1 MTSRPIQLGTKSPLP
16 LHRTVLFIL
25 EECRMVLPGIQT
37 LFGFQLIAVFNTGF
51 AQKLTEGEQRLHL
64 LSIGLIVVAIALIM
78 SPAAFH
84 RQAGADEVTETLVRI
99 ATRLLLWSMLPLELG
114 ISIDFYLVARI
125 VMKSRLVGFLAVA
138 IFGLF
143 FTLWFLLPR
152 VRALQKIVAGVSPR
166 GSN

>member
-1 MTSRPIQLGTKSPLP
+1 MKSRPIPIGEKRPLP

-25 EECRMVLPGIQT
+25 KECRMVLPGIQT
-37 LFGFQLIAVFNTGF
+37 LFGFQLIAVFNSGF
-51 AQKLTEGEQRLHL
+51 GQKLTEGEQRLHL
-64 LSIGLIVVAIALIM
+64 LSMALIVVAIALIM

-99 ATRLLLWSMLPLELG
+99 ATRLLLWSMLPLALG

-125 VMKSRLVGFLAVA
+125 VMRSRLVSFFAVA

-152 VRALQKIVAGVSPR
+152 VRVLQRIVAGVPVS
-166 GSN
+166 GSS